1 MRLALQ
7 DAKLRENEIHYINA
21 HGTSTQ
27 LNDQIETHSVKEVF
41 REHAKSIPMSSIK
54 SMLGHMIAAAGAVE
68 LVASVLTIRDGVI
81 PPTINYETKDEAC
94 DLDYVPNKA
103 REKKVDTVL
112 SNSFGFGGQ
121 NIALIVKRFRG

>member
-1 MRLALQ
+1 MRLALEH
-7 DAKLRENEIHYINA
+7 AGIRPEEIDYINA

-27 LNDQIETHSVKEVF
+27 LNDQIETAAVKEVF
-41 REHAKSIPMSSIK
+41 GSRAKNIPMSSIK

-68 LVASVLTIRDGVI
+68 LIASILAIRESLI
-81 PPTINYETKDEAC
+81 PATINYETPDEAC

-103 REKKVDTVL
+103 RAQKVKTIL

-121 NIALIVKRFRG
+121 NITLIARQFHD